1 MKRREVFLI
10 IPTLIFTECAF
21 IAIQLTLEMRWSPK
35 LFLRA
40 QFWHPLSPTKQK
52 WRSQE
57 VPQWLGQQ
65 RVVVSIPALL
75 AGVRGRRRQ
84 LRARPASPC
93 TAPHPGLAELHP
105 GPGRAPQPSL
115 AELHPDGTRGR
126 QKGWLS
132 SPCFRNYICEITA
145 GTRGSGALGTQT
157 PERKITVSQGCYG
170 ACFYLWRAVRLR

>member
-35 LFLRA
+35 LFQRA
-40 QFWHPLSPTKQK
+40 QFWHPFSPTKQK

-84 LRARPASPC
+84 LRAQPASPC
-93 TAPHPGLAELHP
+93 TAPHPG
-105 GPGRAPQPSL
+105 L

>member
-1 MKRREVFLI
+1 MRFYCHSAHSGNALKPQAFSKSTILTPTFSYKAEVKV
-10 IPTLIFTECAF
+10 TV
-21 IAIQLTLEMRWSPK
+21 
-35 LFLRA
+35 
-40 QFWHPLSPTKQK
+40 
-52 WRSQE
+52 E

-75 AGVRGRRRQ
+75 AVRGRRRQ

-93 TAPHPGLAELHP
+93 TAPHPGLAELN
-105 GPGRAPQPSL
+105 
-115 AELHPDGTRGR
+115 PDGTRGR